1 MAAKL
6 LDPRQRTFGIAG
18 ALALHGLAVAVLLSF
33 PPSWPSPPA
42 TAGRLVAVRL
52 TEPPPPPPPPP
63 SVQVPE
69 AAPAPPSRGADEPPS
84 VPLQPRPL
92 PSPSPAE
99 PSVDAGP
106 GAGSGAGAAAG
117 SGAGLGGQGS
127 GSGGGAATPPQRITG
142 ELTNADYRRA
152 RPPSGA
158 AGTVLVEFRVRT
170 DGRADSCHVIRSSG
184 FAVFDQATC
193 RLIERRFRYRPA
205 RDSAGQAID
214 WQIRTD
220 YTWAPR

>member
-1 MAAKL
+1 MAEKL
-6 LDPRQRTFGIAG
+6 LDPGQRTVGVAG
-18 ALALHGLAVAVLLSF
+18 ALALHGLAVALLILL
-33 PPSWPSPPA
+33 PPSLPSPAAPEA
-42 TAGRLVAVRL
+42 RLVAVRL

-63 SVQVPE
+63 PAQAPQ
-69 AAPAPPSRGADEPPS
+69 APAPPSRGADAPPS

-92 PSPSPAE
+92 QSPSPAE

-106 GAGSGAGAAAG
+106 GLASGAGTGAG
-117 SGAGLGGQGS
+117 SGAGLGGDGS
-127 GSGGGAATPPQRITG
+127 GSGGGAATPPQRIAG
-142 ELTNADYRRA
+142 ELTNADYSRA

-170 DGRADSCHVIRSSG
+170 DGRADSCRVMRSSG

-193 RLIERRFRYRPA
+193 RLIEQRFRFRPA
-205 RDSAGQAID
+205 RDAAGRAID